1 MTSRLL
7 IVPKYNYVE
16 IIKKAILHN
25 INSETRIPYFISHL
39 LFVFLEETIN
49 LKIKMLD
56 QVPFLPYVISAFI
69 GIGLAAATGFRVF
82 LPMFIVSLASYF
94 HWIPMNE
101 HFDWLAGLPT
111 LITTGIAT
119 IVEILAYY
127 IPFIDH
133 LLDTISIPMATVA
146 GSILFASQFADL
158 GTFPQW
164 ALALIAGG
172 GTAATISSGFA
183 GIRAASTATTGGLG
197 NSVVGTTETAGA
209 GIMSVLAIAMPIIAA
224 VFAIIL
230 LIVVIF
236 FGRKAW
242 KKLRGDKKISENL

>member
-1 MTSRLL
+1 MLD
-7 IVPKYNYVE
+7 
-16 IIKKAILHN
+16 H
-25 INSETRIPYFISHL
+25 IPYFS
-39 LFVFLEETIN
+39 
-49 LKIKMLD
+49 
-56 QVPFLPYVISAFI
+56 YVLSAFI

-82 LPMFIVSLASYF
+82 LPLFAVSLASYF
-94 HWIPMNE
+94 HWIPLNE
-101 HFDWLAGLPT
+101 NFNWLAGLPA

-119 IVEILAYY
+119 IAEILTYY
-127 IPFIDH
+127 IPFVDH
-133 LLDTISIPMATVA
+133 LLDTISIPLATVA
-146 GSILFASQFADL
+146 GSVLFASQFADL

-209 GIMSVLAIAMPIIAA
+209 GVMSILAMAAPVIAA
-224 VFAIIL
+224 IFAIVL
-230 LIVVIF
+230 LILVVI

-242 KKLRGDKKISENL
+242 RKLRGLKKSSDNV

>member
-1 MTSRLL
+1 MLDN
-7 IVPKYNYVE
+7 V
-16 IIKKAILHN
+16 
-25 INSETRIPYFISHL
+25 PYFSYI
-39 LFVFLEETIN
+39 
-49 LKIKMLD
+49 
-56 QVPFLPYVISAFI
+56 ISAFI

-94 HWIPMNE
+94 NWIPMNE
-101 HFDWLAGLPT
+101 HFEWLAGLPT

-119 IVEILAYY
+119 IIEILAYY
-127 IPFIDH
+127 IPFVDH
-133 LLDTISIPMATVA
+133 LLDTVSIPMATVA

-197 NSVVGTTETAGA
+197 NSMVGTTETAGA
-209 GIMSVLAIAMPIIAA
+209 GIMSVLSMAAPVIAA
-224 VFAIIL
+224 IFALIT
-230 LIVVIF
+230 LIVVII

-242 KKLRGDKKISENL
+242 KKLKSTKSNSQKL